1 MEQKSREDIGQA
13 SGENKAG
20 SEAARTTLL
29 QIYAAFFR
37 VGLLTFGGGIA
48 MLPMLERECV
58 VKHKWA
64 SQEHMTEYFAIS
76 QCMPGIIAVNVAT
89 FVGKEVR
96 GFKGALAAMLGVI
109 SPSILV
115 ILIIAM
121 LLQNFASYPVVQ
133 HAFAGIRVA
142 VCVLMFNAVVKLT
155 RNNVKGWL
163 GITLAVAAF
172 ALTVV
177 LDLSPVFPV
186 LGAALAGVIEGLV
199 RRRRT

>member
-1 MEQKSREDIGQA
+1 M
-13 SGENKAG
+13 
-20 SEAARTTLL
+20 
-29 QIYAAFFR
+29 YAAFFR
-37 VGLLTFGGGIA
+37 VGILTFGGGIA

-58 VKHKWA
+58 VKHNWA
-64 SQEHMTEYFAIS
+64 TQEHMTEYFAIS

-96 GFKGALAAMLGVI
+96 GFAGALVAMLGVV

-115 ILIIAM
+115 ILLIAM

-142 VCVLMFNAVVKLT
+142 VCALMFNAVMKLT

-163 GITLAVAAF
+163 GITLAVLAF

-177 LDLSPVFPV
+177 IDLSPVFLV
-186 LGAALAGVIEGLV
+186 LGAALAGVIDSLV
-199 RRRRT
+199 RRRKA